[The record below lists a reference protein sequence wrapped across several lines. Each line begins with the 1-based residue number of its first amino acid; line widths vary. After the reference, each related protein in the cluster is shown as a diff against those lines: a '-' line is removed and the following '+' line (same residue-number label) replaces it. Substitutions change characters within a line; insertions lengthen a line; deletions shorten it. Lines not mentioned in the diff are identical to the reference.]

1 MFWEYDYP
9 RLCAKI
15 KKIWKVNQTRN
26 VELQAYTIGLCYLC
40 YIIIIVVVV
49 DDASAVVVAT
59 TAGVVM
65 VIMLM
70 VVKDKVGVSNKCE
83 WEE

>member
-1 MFWEYDYP
+1 MFWEFDYP

-26 VELQAYTIGLCYLC
+26 LELQAYTFGLCYLW
-40 YIIIIVVVV
+40 YIIIIIVVVV
-49 DDASAVVVAT
+49 VVVDDAA
-59 TAGVVM
+59 AGVVM
-65 VIMLM
+65 VIILV